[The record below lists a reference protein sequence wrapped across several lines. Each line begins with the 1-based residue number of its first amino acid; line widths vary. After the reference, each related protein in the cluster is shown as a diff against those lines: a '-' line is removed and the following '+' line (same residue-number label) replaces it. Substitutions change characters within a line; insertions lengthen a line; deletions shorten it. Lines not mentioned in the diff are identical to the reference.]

1 MLQDRLKTSLMSLF
15 LASCLLWIPQPLAS
29 RPVDV
34 QLLMQD
40 LKSKV
45 TDLFF
50 PRQQSIAA
58 ASSLPSFLVAG
69 KPSRPFQ
76 QRYCLQ
82 PSHDGSVYLHLG
94 LLQRCRPPIQM
105 HSRPPLACAE
115 DDPKQRY
122 LGTHHPAIVY
132 RRR

>member
-1 MLQDRLKTSLMSLF
+1 MSLF
-15 LASCLLWIPQPLAS
+15 PASCLLWIPQPLAS

-34 QLLMQD
+34 QLLMQV

-50 PRQQSIAA
+50 PVSSI
-58 ASSLPSFLVAG
+58 LPQPLAYLLSWWLAG
-69 KPSRPFQ
+69 KPSRTFQ
-76 QRYCLQ
+76 QRYCLH

-94 LLQRCRPPIQM
+94 LLQRCSPPNQL
-105 HSRPPLACAE
+105 HSRPPLARAE

-122 LGTHHPAIVY
+122 LGTPGHRLRHGHRVSV
-132 RRR
+132 R